1 MAKDHKM
8 QVRLMVLWLVEDL
21 LKLIN
26 NRIITNHLV
35 KEQQVLV
42 QAQELIK
49 TKTMQ

>member
-1 MAKDHKM
+1 MAKDHKV

-21 LKLIN
+21 HKLIN
-26 NRIITNHLV
+26 SRIIISHLV

-42 QAQELIK
+42 QVQELIK